1 MFKQLLVPIDGS
13 ELATHAITQG
23 LALARQLGASVTG
36 FVVEAMPALPGMG
49 THLAN
54 YQREVKAHEAQTEA
68 HAKKLLA
75 AFEWN
80 TGTFLFFKDKECV
93 NQSAPLGLD
102 AYEILGAGASRI
114 PIAYVR
120 DQLSRHAQSRLKS
133 SALPPVPPEVFRLG
147 GKPRQAY
154 DRLTGQQMLS
164 EVLALFDDAPQQE
177 DFERMVFLLIE
188 AEMVS

>member
-23 LALARQLGASVTG
+23 LALARQLSASVTG

-75 AFEWN
+75 AFEQAAADAGVAFQGEYERN
-80 TGTFLFFKDKECV
+80 DDIAAAIAGMADRGKCDMIVMATHGRGAFGELLFGSQTKRVISLTKL
-93 NQSAPLGLD
+93 PLL
-102 AYEILGAGASRI
+102 
-114 PIAYVR
+114 
-120 DQLSRHAQSRLKS
+120 
-133 SALPPVPPEVFRLG
+133 
-147 GKPRQAY
+147 
-154 DRLTGQQMLS
+154 
-164 EVLALFDDAPQQE
+164 VLH
-177 DFERMVFLLIE
+177 
-188 AEMVS
+188 